1 MIQTDERAVSTVV
14 GYVLTL
20 GISSLLIVGLLV
32 ATTGYVDSQRQAT
45 VRDEM
50 EVLGQHLAFD
60 LEAADRL
67 VQSGDETVEISRNF
81 PETVTGVTYHVEVDT
96 SPPGLLTTLRLTTD
110 RPEVT
115 VEVDVRTSTS
125 VASSSGDSDIVDGGT
140 VVVEYDG
147 VDGEL
152 EVHDA

>member
-1 MIQTDERAVSTVV
+1 MTDERGVSTVV
-14 GYVLTL
+14 SYVLTL

-67 VQSGDETVEISRNF
+67 VQSGDETVEISRNL
-81 PETVTGVTYHVEVDT
+81 PETVTGVAYHVEVDT
-96 SPPGLLTTLRLTTD
+96 SGSLTTLRLTTE

-125 VASSSGDSDIVDGGT
+125 VASSSGDSDVVDGGT
-140 VVVEYDG
+140 VVVEYDA
-147 VDGEL
+147 GEL